1 MNQVTWI
8 RIFFSLAFLLAGTN
22 LSSGQATEQLDDSFL
37 DSYREAAVERW
48 EKEIQ
53 RLEKLN
59 ESETHPEDSI
69 LFLGSSSIR
78 RWDKIAVDMAPYHP
92 IQRGY
97 GGSKYSNV
105 AIFSKRLIR
114 PHSYRAVVI
123 FVGNDISG
131 KTTDNTPDEV
141 EQFIRHVIAVS
152 KAHQPDAPVL
162 LIEVTPTAK
171 RWAVWPKIRE
181 LNARIREI
189 ALSTP
194 STYFIATAEQY
205 LDPDSQPRTELFV
218 SDELHLNDEGYK
230 LWSSIIRQRLDE
242 VLRMETE
249 YQAQQAVENDADE
262 SSDQK

>member
-1 MNQVTWI
+1 MKQVIRT
-8 RIFFSLAFLLAGTN
+8 RIFFGLAFLFIGTN
-22 LSSGQATEQLDDSFL
+22 LASGQTADQLDESFL

-59 ESETHPEDSI
+59 ESETHPEDAI

-78 RWDKIAVDMAPYHP
+78 RWDKIATDMAPYHP

-114 PHSYRAVVI
+114 PHAYRAVVI

-131 KTTDNTPDEV
+131 KTTDNTPDQV

-194 STYFIATAEQY
+194 HTYFIATAEQY
-205 LDPDSQPRTELFV
+205 LDPDSQPRTDLFV
-218 SDELHLNDEGYK
+218 SDELHLNDEGYQ
-230 LWSSIIRQRLDE
+230 LWSSIIRRRLDE
-242 VLRMETE
+242 VLQMETE
-249 YQAQQAVENDADE
+249 YQARQAVEDNAGD

>member
-1 MNQVTWI
+1 MI
-8 RIFFSLAFLLAGTN
+8 RVRIVLGLVFLFFGTGV
-22 LSSGQATEQLDDSFL
+22 SRGQTTDQPNDSFL
-37 DSYREAAVERW
+37 DSYREAAMERW

-59 ESETHPEDSI
+59 ESETYPEDAI

-78 RWDKIAVDMAPYHP
+78 RWNNIAVDMAPYHP

-105 AIFSKRLIR
+105 AVFAKRLIH

-123 FVGNDISG
+123 FVGNDVSG
-131 KTTDNTPDEV
+131 KTTDNTPDQV

-152 KAHQPDAPVL
+152 NAHQPDAPVL
-162 LIEVTPTAK
+162 LIEVTPTLK

-194 STYFIATAEQY
+194 RTYFIATAEQY
-205 LDPDSQPRTELFV
+205 LDPGSQPRTELFV
-218 SDELHLNDEGYK
+218 SDQLHLNDEGYK
-230 LWSSIIRQRLDE
+230 LWSSIIRRRLDE
-242 VLRMETE
+242 VLRMETGH
-249 YQAQQAVENDADE
+249 QAQQAAEDAASD
-262 SSDQK
+262 SSNQK